1 MSYQIIFLFFLTI
14 AIYKLFSK
22 YAEKINLIDLPNNR
36 SSHEIPTLRGFGI
49 VIFTSIGL
57 TLITFE
63 SFMIYENP
71 YLLCAVLIVAIIGV
85 FDDIQET
92 HPLIKIST
100 LTLAY
105 SFLYIEGFLI
115 NNLGVLLGVSLELNL
130 IFAIIFSI
138 VAVIIFTN
146 SFNLVDG
153 LDGLAGTI
161 AFIIFSSF
169 LLIGLKNNDQLL
181 TTIPILFMTSLVVFL
196 FYNWHPAKV
205 FMGDSGSLMLGFV
218 ISVLGIKSLSYIE
231 PISILYIAAIPILDT
246 LFVIFRRAMNRISPF
261 KPDRMHLHHI
271 LLSFLKGKVKET
283 VIYLAIIQFLFSV
296 LGLFVVS
303 KVEDSLIPLISF
315 VLIFIVLYKFLIRI
329 VISKKNG
336 F

>member
-22 YAEKINLIDLPNNR
+22 YAEKANLIDLPNER
-36 SSHEIPTLRGFGI
+36 SSHETPTLRGFGI

-57 TLITFE
+57 TLIAFE

-71 YLLCAVLIVAIIGV
+71 YLLCAVLIVALIGV

-100 LTLAY
+100 LTFAY
-105 SFLYIEGFLI
+105 FFLYIEGFLI
-115 NNLGVLLGVSLELNL
+115 DNLGVLLGISLELNL
-130 IFAIIFSI
+130 LVAIIFSI

-161 AFIIFSSF
+161 ALIIFSSF
-169 LLIGLKNNDQLL
+169 LLIGLKNYDQLL

-246 LFVIFRRAMNRISPF
+246 LFVIFRRIMNRISPF

-271 LLSFLKGKVKET
+271 LLSFLNGNVKET
-283 VIYLAIIQFLFSV
+283 VIYLVFIQFLFSV

-315 VLIFIVLYKFLIRI
+315 VLIFIVLYKFLVRI
-329 VISKKNG
+329 VISKKND